1 MVSLPEYLTQGPV
14 GREEVSRDVIDS
26 EHRDH
31 ILDVATEVFAKRGYP
46 ATTVDHIVSAAR
58 IGVGRFYSLFDGKED
73 CFLQAYERN
82 LATGR
87 ARVAESI
94 PEEADWPELACATLQ
109 SVLGMIAAEPLAARL
124 LLAEAQTAGG
134 AALRRYEET
143 IDQLVPVLRAG
154 REVSPMAD
162 ELPQTLEVAVLGG
175 LLWFLQ
181 QRVVLGE
188 LDGLEDRLPEVA
200 DIVLAPY
207 LGKKETKRVL
217 KSVSRVAAA

>member
-14 GREEVSRDVIDS
+14 GKAEVSRDVIEA

-31 ILDVATEVFAKRGYP
+31 VLAVATEVFAKRGYP

-87 ARVAESI
+87 ARVEESL
-94 PEEADWPELACATLQ
+94 PEEAAWPELACATLRT
-109 SVLGMIAAEPLAARL
+109 VLRLVAAEPLAARL
-124 LLAEAQTAGG
+124 VLAEAQTAGG
-134 AALRRYEET
+134 EALRRYEET
-143 IDQLVPVLRAG
+143 IDQLVPALRAG
-154 REVSPMAD
+154 REFSPMAA
-162 ELPQTLEVAVLGG
+162 ELPQSLEVAVLGG

-200 DIVLAPY
+200 DLVLAPY
-207 LGKKETKRVL
+207 VGKIETERLL
-217 KSVSRVAAA
+217 KSA

>member
-1 MVSLPEYLTQGPV
+1 MDSLPEYLTQGPV
-14 GREEVSRDVIDS
+14 GRKVVSREVIDA

-58 IGVGRFYSLFDGKED
+58 IGVGRFYILFDGKQD

-87 ARVAESI
+87 ARVLESA
-94 PEEADWPELACATLQ
+94 PEGADWPELACATLQ
-109 SVLGMIAAEPLAARL
+109 SVLRLIAAEPLAARL
-124 LLAEAQTAGG
+124 LLAETQTAGD

-143 IDQLVPVLRAG
+143 IDELIPVLRVG
-154 REVSPMAD
+154 RDVSPMAD
-162 ELPQTLEVAVLGG
+162 ELPQSLEVAVLGG

-200 DIVLAPY
+200 DLVLAPY
-207 LGKKETKRVL
+207 LGKEETERVL
-217 KSVSRVAAA
+217 ESAAGVV

>member
-1 MVSLPEYLTQGPV
+1 MDLLPEYLTQGPV
-14 GREEVSRDVIDS
+14 GKKEVSREVIDA

-31 ILDVATEVFAKRGYP
+31 VLDVATEVFAKRGYP

-58 IGVGRFYSLFDGKED
+58 IGVGRFYSLFDGKQD

-87 ARVAESI
+87 ARVEESS
-94 PEEADWPELACATLQ
+94 PEGAAWPELACATLQ
-109 SVLGMIAAEPLAARL
+109 SVLRLIAAEPLAARL
-124 LLAEAQTAGG
+124 LLAEAPTAGD

-154 REVSPMAD
+154 REVSPFAA
-162 ELPQTLEVAVLGG
+162 ELPQSLEVAVLGG

-188 LDGLEDRLPEVA
+188 LEGLEDRLPEVA
-200 DIVLAPY
+200 DLVLAPY
-207 LGKKETKRVL
+207 LGKEETERLL
-217 KSVSRVAAA
+217 KSFAPTV

>member
-1 MVSLPEYLTQGPV
+1 MVSLPEYLSQGPV
-14 GREEVSRDVIDS
+14 GKEEVSRDVIDS

-82 LATGR
+82 LANGH
-87 ARVAESI
+87 ARVMESI
-94 PEEADWPELACATLQ
+94 PKGADWPELACATLQ
-109 SVLGMIAAEPLAARL
+109 SVLSLIAAEPLAARL

-143 IDQLVPVLRAG
+143 IDELVPLLRAG

-188 LDGLEDRLPEVA
+188 LDGIEDRLPEVV
-200 DIVLAPY
+200 DLVLAPY
-207 LGKKETKRVL
+207 LGKAEAERVV
-217 KSVSRVAAA
+217 KSVTAVA

>member
-1 MVSLPEYLTQGPV
+1 MDLLPEYLTQGAV
-14 GREEVSRDVIDS
+14 GRGELSRDVIDA

-31 ILDVATEVFAKRGYP
+31 ILDVATVVFAKRGYT

-58 IGVGRFYSLFDGKED
+58 IGVGRFYSLFDGKQD
-73 CFLQAYERN
+73 CFLRAYERI

-87 ARVAESI
+87 ARVAESV
-94 PEEADWPELACATLQ
+94 PREADWPELACATLQ
-109 SVLGMIAAEPLAARL
+109 SVLRLIAAEPLAARI
-124 LLAEAQTAGG
+124 LLAEAPTAGD

-143 IDQLVPVLRAG
+143 IDQLVPFLRAG
-154 REVSPMAD
+154 REVSPVAE

-200 DIVLAPY
+200 DLVLAPY
-207 LGKKETKRVL
+207 LGKEETERVL
-217 KSVSRVAAA
+217 ESVVTVA

>member
-1 MVSLPEYLTQGPV
+1 MVSLPEHLAQGPV
-14 GREEVSRDVIDS
+14 GRKKVSRDVIDA

-31 ILDVATEVFAKRGYP
+31 LLEVATEVFAKRGYP
-46 ATTVDHIVSAAR
+46 ATTVDHIVTAAR

-87 ARVAESI
+87 TRVAESI
-94 PEEADWPELACATLQ
+94 PDGAPWPERAGATLQ
-109 SVLGMIAAEPLAARL
+109 TVLDLIAAEPLAARL
-124 LLAEAQTAGG
+124 VLAEAQTAGDE
-134 AALRRYEET
+134 ALRRYEET
-143 IDQLVPVLRAG
+143 IDQLVPALRAG
-154 REVSPMAD
+154 REVSPMAA
-162 ELPQTLEVAVLGG
+162 ELPQSLEVAILGG

-181 QRVVLGE
+181 QRVVQGE

-207 LGKKETKRVL
+207 LGEEETERVL
-217 KSVSRVAAA
+217 KSIPRT